1 MSTDKP
7 TTYTI
12 RLTSDDLSLLRTIV
26 EQYRE
31 SAAEWHLNQ
40 CGGEDYEANKAKSDE
55 VYERVGELL
64 AKLDGAT
71 PIPEAE
77 EDKR

>member
-1 MSTDKP
+1 MASEQP

-31 SAAEWHLNQ
+31 SAAEWHLDQ
-40 CGGEDYEANKAKSDE
+40 SGSGDYEANEAKSDAI
-55 VYERVGELL
+55 YERAGELL
-64 AKLDGAT
+64 AKLDS
-71 PIPEAE
+71 PEG
-77 EDKR
+77 K